1 MGTTATGCDE
11 SGGETQETQYNAWIR
26 AELTRRMQTPQ
37 GKTPHEQVMAEMDA
51 LIARIAAKRQA
62 H

>member
-1 MGTTATGCDE
+1 MSTPDVAFAELEEEQDTVHGD
-11 SGGETQETQYNAWIR
+11 WIR